1 MTKRLSSII
10 LSGFVASTMMVSS
23 AFAQPAPSGTALET
37 TPSELRTSPADK
49 MDYAAE
55 EATKAKAAAE
65 EDAAKTKAADEAKAK
80 DGAQAKKGTDDKK
93 KDKPKKHKKKKAKKA
108 ASTSAA
114 Q

>member
-23 AFAQPAPSGTALET
+23 AFAQPAPSGTTLET

-49 MDYAAE
+49 MDYTSEVDA
-55 EATKAKAAAE
+55 KAKAAAE
-65 EDAAKTKAADEAKAK
+65 EDTAKAKAADAEKAK
-80 DGAQAKKGTDDKK
+80 KDTDGKK
-93 KDKPKKHKKKKAKKA
+93 KDKPKKHKKKKGKKA
-108 ASTSAA
+108 TSTPAA